1 MSKFSDRILKA
12 KGRASAAK
20 KETPSQQALLPRTD
34 RGNQVPLSF
43 AQRRLW
49 FLDRL
54 EPGLALY
61 NVPVFVRLQGPLDEQ
76 ALRISLRKLMQRH
89 ESLRTSF
96 ATLKDESVQV
106 IAPELPLEL
115 NLVDLSQLPANER
128 EQRIR
133 ELSGE
138 ESRRPF
144 DLGRA
149 PLVRATL
156 LRAAEED
163 HVLLLTMH
171 HIVSDGW
178 SMSVFFL
185 ELGAYYSA
193 MRLGIEPNLRPLK
206 LQYADFALWQNEWM
220 RGDVLREQ
228 LDYWKKQLSGAPPVL
243 ELPTDR
249 PRPAVQRHV
258 GTSKRFTIPSETVS
272 ALRQLSREEG
282 TTLFMTVLTAFKA
295 FLGRYSGQKDISV
308 GTPIANRNRAEL
320 EGLIGF
326 FVNTLVMRTD
336 LSGAPTFRQLVER
349 VREVALGAYAH
360 QDVPFELVVE
370 ALHPERNLSH
380 NPLFQVMFSL
390 QESATSSAVL
400 EGLSITALP
409 VETGTSKFDL
419 LMSMEETPAGLVG
432 ELEYD
437 TDLFDASTIER
448 MLGHF
453 QTLLV
458 EAARQPDTAITALPL
473 LTEAE
478 RQQLLVDWNQTATDY
493 PRERCIHEL
502 FSAQARATPEALALR
517 FGEESLTY
525 AQLESRANQLAWH
538 LQSLGVG
545 PDTLVGLY
553 LERSPSLILSMLACL
568 KAGGAY
574 LPLDTSY
581 PRERLSFMLR
591 DASAPLLLT
600 TRALSDGLQLPDG
613 VRVLCLDSD
622 SDSGAIAQH
631 PTHAPATSTTP
642 SHLAYA
648 IYTSG
653 STGQPKGIAIP
664 HRGVVRLVRDTKYI
678 HLTPADRVA
687 QVSNASFDAAT
698 FEIWGALLNGALL
711 VGFPRDVSLSPALFA
726 SLLRQESISALFL
739 TTALFNQVAQQS
751 PSGFSS
757 LSSVL
762 FGGEFVD
769 PGAVRSV
776 LQHGPPA
783 RLLHV
788 YGPTENTTFSTW
800 HLVSHPPAEG
810 QTVPIGRPLSNTT
823 AFVLDEN
830 LQPVPVGVPG
840 ELYLGGEGLGR
851 GYLNQSALTSE
862 RFIPHPFSPNPDA
875 RLYKTGDIVR
885 LLPDGAIEFQGRR
898 DHQVKIRGFRIEL
911 GEIESALLKHP
922 DVNECV
928 VLAREDAPGLR
939 RLVAYFSTAEGTSV
953 TAAQLRDFLKQSLPE
968 FMQPSAFVC
977 LPALPLTPNGKVDRK
992 ALPSPDSSLSESD
1005 SFVPPRN
1012 PLEELL
1018 SNLWAQLLSLPRV
1031 GVEDNFFELGGH
1043 SLLATQLVS
1052 RIRETLLV
1060 ELPLRELFSSPT
1072 VAALARVVEQTRSGA
1087 PALAPILP
1095 APRSERLPLSFAQQR
1110 LWIVDQLQPGSAAY
1124 NVPFAIHLSGPL
1136 SLPALQRAL
1145 DSLVHRHESLRTTFS
1160 VHAGQPFQ
1168 VISPLATLPLTVVDL
1183 SQLPAE
1189 EREQTLR
1196 KRSDEEARQPFDL
1209 SRGPLVR
1216 ATLLRAEE
1224 TQNVLV
1230 LTMHHIVSDGW
1241 SMDVLFRELSTLYAA
1256 FVRDE
1261 PSPLAPLPIQYADF
1275 ALWQRQ
1281 WLQGERLDAQ
1291 LSYWKQQLAG
1301 APPVLELPTDFPRP
1315 PVQSFRGAVESLTLP
1330 LSILDAL
1337 KRLSRQEGTTLFMT
1351 LLAAFQVLLRRY
1363 SGQTDISVGTPIAN
1377 RNRAE
1382 LESLVGFFVNSL
1394 VMRTDLS
1401 GAPSFRE
1408 LMRRVREVSLGAYA
1422 HQDVPFEQVVEALQ
1436 PERNPSYSP
1445 LFQVMFALQSSVE
1458 QTPTHAGLSM
1468 ESRELRTHTSKFDL
1482 LLATLETPEGLH
1494 CAVEYN
1500 TDLFDTSTIE
1510 RMLGHFQALLAAA
1523 ASQPDMAITAIPLLT
1538 EAERQQLLVDWN
1550 QTATDYP
1557 RERCIHEL
1565 FSAQARATPEAL
1577 ALRFGEESLTYA
1589 QLESRANQLAW
1600 HLQSLG
1606 VGPDTLVGL
1615 YLERSPSLIL
1625 SMLACLKAGGAYLP
1639 LDTSYPRERLSFMLR
1654 DASAPLLLTTRALS
1668 DGLQLPDG
1676 VRVLCL
1682 DSDSDSGAIAQHPTH
1697 APATS
1702 TTPSHLAYAIYTSGS
1717 TGQPKGIAIPHR
1729 GVVRLVRDTE
1739 YIHLSA
1745 RRQGGPGVQ
1754 RLLRRGH
1761 LRNLGRAAQWR
1772 PARRLPPR
1780 RLPLAR
1786 PLRLPAAPGVH
1797 LRPLP
1802 HHRPLQPGGAAV
1814 SLRLLLPLLRPLRW

>member
-1 MSKFSDRILKA
+1 M
-12 KGRASAAK
+12 
-20 KETPSQQALLPRTD
+20 LP
-34 RGNQVPLSF
+34 
-43 AQRRLW
+43 
-49 FLDRL
+49 
-54 EPGLALY
+54 
-61 NVPVFVRLQGPLDEQ
+61 
-76 ALRISLRKLMQRH
+76 
-89 ESLRTSF
+89 
-96 ATLKDESVQV
+96 
-106 IAPELPLEL
+106 
-115 NLVDLSQLPANER
+115 
-128 EQRIR
+128 
-133 ELSGE
+133 
-138 ESRRPF
+138 
-144 DLGRA
+144 A
-149 PLVRATL
+149 PLV
-156 LRAAEED
+156 
-163 HVLLLTMH
+163 
-171 HIVSDGW
+171 G
-178 SMSVFFL
+178 
-185 ELGAYYSA
+185 
-193 MRLGIEPNLRPLK
+193 
-206 LQYADFALWQNEWM
+206 
-220 RGDVLREQ
+220 Q
-228 LDYWKKQLSGAPPVL
+228 LND
-243 ELPTDR
+243 
-249 PRPAVQRHV
+249 
-258 GTSKRFTIPSETVS
+258 
-272 ALRQLSREEG
+272 LSRREG
-282 TTLFMTVLTAFKA
+282 VTLFMTLLAGWQT
-295 FLGRYSGQKDISV
+295 LLRRYSGQTDISV
-308 GTPIANRNRAEL
+308 GTPIANRNRAEI
-320 EGLIGF
+320 EGLVGF
-326 FVNTLVMRTD
+326 FVNSLVMRTD
-336 LSGAPTFRQLVER
+336 LSGAPSFRELLRR
-349 VREVALGAYAH
+349 VREVSLGAYAH
-360 QDVPFELVVE
+360 QDIPFEQIVE
-370 ALHPERNLSH
+370 AVSPERQLDRH
-380 NPLFQVMFSL
+380 PLFQVMFAL
-390 QESATSSAVL
+390 QNAPL
-400 EGLSITALP
+400 QPPQLDGLSMSFEELG
-409 VETGTSKFDL
+409 TGTAKFDL
-419 LMSMEETPAGLVG
+419 ILTAEQIGQGLTVSM
-432 ELEYD
+432 EYD

-453 QTLLV
+453 QTLLAA
-458 EAARQPDTAITALPL
+458 AARQPDTAITALPL
-473 LTEAE
+473 LMEAE

-553 LERSPSLILSMLACL
+553 LERSPALVLSMLACL

-591 DASAPLLLT
+591 DANAPLLLT

-664 HRGVVRLVRDTKYI
+664 HRGVVRLVRDTEYI

-762 FGGEFVD
+762 FGGELVD

-885 LLPDGAIEFQGRR
+885 LLPDGSIEFQGRR

-911 GEIESALLKHP
+911 GEIESALFKHP

-939 RLVAYFSTAEGTSV
+939 RLVAYLSTAEGTSV

-968 FMQPSAFVC
+968 FMLPSAFVC
-977 LPALPLTPNGKVDRK
+977 LPSLPLTPNGKVDRK
-992 ALPSPDSSLSESD
+992 ALPAPDSSLSESD
-1005 SFVPPRN
+1005 SFVAPRN

-1018 SNLWAQLLSLPRV
+1018 ANLWAQLLSLPRV

-1052 RIRETLLV
+1052 RIRGTLGKEV
-1060 ELPLRELFSSPT
+1060 PLRAIFQNPT
-1072 VAALARVVEQTRSGA
+1072 VAGLAQLLSSPKDDPEAGPLLPVSRAQELGA
-1087 PALAPILP
+1087 
-1095 APRSERLPLSFAQQR
+1095 SFAQQR
-1110 LWIVDQLQPGSAAY
+1110 LWFLEQMQQGSAFY
-1124 NVPFAIHLSGPL
+1124 NVPSALRLKGSFRVQLL
-1136 SLPALQRAL
+1136 EKSLREI
-1145 DSLVHRHESLRTTFS
+1145 VRRHEALRTTFENRGGRLVLRVS
-1160 VHAGQPFQ
+1160 EELPRLEVP
-1168 VISPLATLPLTVVDL
+1168 VIDL
-1183 SQLPAE
+1183 SLLPVP
-1189 EREQTLR
+1189 EREPRARELL
-1196 KRSDEEARQPFDL
+1196 DAEARKPFDL
-1209 SRGPLVR
+1209 VRGPL
-1216 ATLLRAEE
+1216 LRA
-1224 TQNVLV
+1224 LV
-1230 LTMHHIVSDGW
+1230 VRLNEADHLLLLTVHHIASDGW
-1241 SMDVLFRELSTLYAA
+1241 SMNVLFQELGVFYEA
-1256 FVRDE
+1256 FATGKTPE
-1261 PSPLAPLPIQYADF
+1261 LPPLPIQYADF
-1275 ALWQRQ
+1275 AVWQRK
-1281 WLQGERLDAQ
+1281 WLQGTVQQAQ
-1291 LSYWKQQLAG
+1291 LDYWKKQLAG
-1301 APPVLELPTDFPRP
+1301 APPLLELPTDHPRP
-1315 PVQSFRGAVESLTLP
+1315 PTQRHQGAIRWFSLDPSLSESLR
-1330 LSILDAL
+1330 
-1337 KRLSRQEGTTLFMT
+1337 RLSRQEGVTLFMT
-1351 LLAAFQVLLRRY
+1351 LLAAWQTLLYRY

-1377 RNRAE
+1377 RSRAE
-1382 LESLVGFFVNSL
+1382 LEGLIGFFVNSL
-1394 VMRTDLS
+1394 VMRTNLS

-1408 LMRRVREVSLGAYA
+1408 LLRRVREVSLDAYE
-1422 HQDVPFEQVVEALQ
+1422 HQDVPLEQVVEAIQ
-1436 PERNPSYSP
+1436 PQRDQRYSP
-1445 LFQVMFALQSSVE
+1445 LFQVMFSLQSVSTTPLELGGTEVRLE
-1458 QTPTHAGLSM
+1458 EIQTG
-1468 ESRELRTHTSKFDL
+1468 TSKFDL
-1482 LLATLETPEGLH
+1482 LMALEETPSGIVGEL
-1494 CAVEYN
+1494 EYD
-1500 TDLFDTSTIE
+1500 TDLFDASTIE
-1510 RMLGHFQALLAAA
+1510 RMLGHFQTLLA
-1523 ASQPDMAITAIPLLT
+1523 SVTRQPDMAITALPLLT

-1557 RERCIHEL
+1557 RDSCIHEL
-1565 FSAQARATPEAL
+1565 FSAHARATPEAL

-1654 DASAPLLLTTRALS
+1654 DANAPLLLTTRALS

-1729 GVVRLVRDTE
+1729 GVVRLVRDTK

-1745 RRQGGPGVQ
+1745 SDRVAQVSNASFDAATFEIWGALLNGALLVGFPRDVSLSPSLFAS
-1754 RLLRRGH
+1754 LLRQESISALFLTTALFNQVAQQSPSGFSSLSSVLFGGE
-1761 LRNLGRAAQWR
+1761 LRRPRRRSLRP
-1772 PARRLPPR
+1772 PARPSRSPPPRLRPHREHHLQHLAPRLPSSR
-1780 RLPLAR
+1780 
-1786 PLRLPAAPGVH
+1786 
-1797 LRPLP
+1797 
-1802 HHRPLQPGGAAV
+1802 
-1814 SLRLLLPLLRPLRW
+1814 